1 MEVRDNVPLAPL
13 TTFGIGGT
21 AEYFVEVSDEA
32 GVREALSWARAKGV
46 SFYIIAGGS
55 NLLVPD
61 AGLDGLVI
69 RITGGTFSIT
79 DEGMEAQAGCVLL
92 DLIRGAAAEGKGGWE
107 KLAGIPGT
115 IGGAVRGNAG
125 AFGPEIK
132 DFITWVRAMN
142 TKTEDVHE
150 FSNAECEF
158 DYRMSFFK
166 KNPEWIVLDVHLALQ
181 QDDTSR
187 NTGERGVT
195 LLQAIEETIHERE
208 KRHIQDVKAAG
219 SYFMNPVASQ
229 HVVNMFEEEKKTE
242 SRGGRVPAGWLIE
255 KAGMKGEKEGGAQVS
270 PMQANYIINTDDATA
285 SDVRALAERVRAAV
299 EKESGV
305 RLHEEAVVLH

>member
-1 MEVRDNVPLAPL
+1 MEIRENVPLAPY
-13 TTFGIGGT
+13 TTFEIGGP
-21 AEYFVEVSDEA
+21 ARYFCEVSDEA
-32 GVREALSWARAKGV
+32 GVREVLGWAREKGV
-46 SFYIIAGGS
+46 KFFVIAGGS

-69 RITGGTFSIT
+69 RIVGEKFDMT
-79 DEGMEAQAGCVLL
+79 ERGMEAQAGCTLL
-92 DLIRGAAAEGKGGWE
+92 TLIRAAAEEGMGGWE

-132 DFITWVRAMN
+132 DFVTYARAIN

-166 KNPEWIVLDVHLALQ
+166 KNPEWIILDVHIALPRG
-181 QDDTSR
+181 DASR
-187 NTGERGVT
+187 SRA
-195 LLQAIEETIHERE
+195 LIAETTAERE
-208 KRHIQDVKAAG
+208 KRHIQNVKAAG
-219 SYFMNPVASQ
+219 SFFMNPVAPLS
-229 HVVNMFEEEKKTE
+229 VVSMFEQEKGVT

-255 KAGMKGEKEGGAQVS
+255 KSGMKGTQLGGAQVS
-270 PMQANYIINTDDATA
+270 PQQANYIINANNATA
-285 SDVRALAERVRAAV
+285 EDVRELAAKVKEEVRRHFGVALT
-299 EKESGV
+299 
-305 RLHEEAVVLH
+305 EEAVVF